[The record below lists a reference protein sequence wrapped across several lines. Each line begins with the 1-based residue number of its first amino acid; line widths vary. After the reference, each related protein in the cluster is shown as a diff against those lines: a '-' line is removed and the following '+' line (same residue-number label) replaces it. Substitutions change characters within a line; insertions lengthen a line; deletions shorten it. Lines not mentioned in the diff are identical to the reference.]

1 MAQDTSDQRL
11 HIDEMTAKTVLATME
26 ALVQSINKDNEER
39 FKPVVDAIEQQFAGR
54 KMNPEDFSLL
64 IGYDILEN
72 LHAQLITRFF
82 PQYPNTGRSCRAARF
97 VIEHYSFIENQISS
111 IIVKIHGHRMCCVDC
126 ARWLIKQYILFLQ
139 DPDFVPDMTID
150 EKCYWKPDFGSG
162 EEWMAF
168 CQGIEELYYG
178 DYEKFS
184 KARLRLMV
192 SNIKN

>member
-72 LHAQLITRFF
+72 LHAQLITRFS
-82 PQYPNTGRSCRAARF
+82 PNIPIRGVAVGRL
-97 VIEHYSFIENQISS
+97 
-111 IIVKIHGHRMCCVDC
+111 D
-126 ARWLIKQYILFLQ
+126 L
-139 DPDFVPDMTID
+139 
-150 EKCYWKPDFGSG
+150 
-162 EEWMAF
+162 
-168 CQGIEELYYG
+168 
-178 DYEKFS
+178 
-184 KARLRLMV
+184 
-192 SNIKN
+192 